1 MSPHRCKRHIH
12 NQDEAK
18 SFKIDFLKDENGGD
32 EILGK
37 MLKRNDSS
45 QNLELEMS
53 TERWEPLVRETLDLH
68 DEYFW
73 YEQTE
78 S

>member
-1 MSPHRCKRHIH
+1 MWEEKVREAVVPSMSPHRCKRHIH

-53 TERWEPLVRETLDLH
+53 TER
-68 DEYFW
+68 
-73 YEQTE
+73 
-78 S
+78 